1 MSGGHFD
8 YNQYRIEEIADDIDR
23 LIRTNNSRRDYP
35 PDILNKFREAEHTLR
50 QAADMVQRVDW
61 LVSCDDGE
69 ESFRNRWA
77 KEVRP
82 YWNDTESTKELTK
95 E

>member
-69 ESFRNRWA
+69 ESFRSRWA